1 MNGMR
6 LGIILCIGLFTWCG
20 CSIEDERA
28 RDFSLDYDLSYA
40 LFGGKKVEGTIT
52 NISSNPANT
61 VTLKIDIDY
70 EQGSC
75 DYDYVTI
82 NETLYQND
90 QADFCLN
97 VADSTESVY
106 VTINNVEQYDKE
118 TIFTIS
124 SHWSIGFLYKRRSQ
138 SFRF

>member
-20 CSIEDERA
+20 CSIEDERT

-82 NETLYQND
+82 NETVYQND

-106 VTINNVEQYDKE
+106 VTINNVE
-118 TIFTIS
+118 
-124 SHWSIGFLYKRRSQ
+124 
-138 SFRF
+138 